1 MLNGHI
7 MPGKKGKSGGS
18 RPNSGAKKGPALVSA
33 HFLILPAQKEWL
45 AKQGNRNETVRRL
58 IQEAINREPKPSQN
72 TPPAAQP

>member
-1 MLNGHI
+1 
-7 MPGKKGKSGGS
+7 MPGKKGRSGGS

-58 IQEAINREPKPSQN
+58 IQEAIDNNFKTQKS
-72 TPPAAQP
+72 